1 MASRN
6 YTRNAA
12 AQSSTTLIANLF
24 KALSLQDDWKM
35 PKLNPFKKADRSR
48 RSAPWAGANKQK
60 QSMGQRLTKRPKKL
74 LTQTKDM
81 MTPWKSEVKRSPR
94 IRPSRDNRLARRSK
108 HDRWKPFSRW
118 RGDSKKRDF
127 LTTPQDFIAKRQL
140 GF

>member
-1 MASRN
+1 MNRALPLACIIVTLTIPSLASG
-6 YTRNAA
+6 
-12 AQSSTTLIANLF
+12 QQKDSF
-24 KALSLQDDWKM
+24 WKM

-94 IRPSRDNRLARRSK
+94 IRPSRDSRLARRSK

-118 RGDSKKRDF
+118 RGDSKKRDL